1 MSRFANVFNVSFGS
15 NKEKKNPQRIKTLN
29 ENNKGAIDW
38 NYGVIAFGSRTNV
51 IVMDSFNFIII
62 NILNHH
68 IEDITAIKFQDN
80 YPFEIPYNKRNIQL
94 ISGDTAGN
102 IILWDY
108 FNNTPII
115 SFSNFSNSP
124 VKCLRWHKNATN
136 IFISLF
142 ENGTIIFY
150 DCITGEAIKYIESN
164 SIISPISFE
173 QNPFDPD
180 EICICTMYE
189 VFIIS
194 TKQMTVVEIYTCPSN
209 VKSGDITIIK
219 SIYYSKIPQKLILLT
234 SSELVIFDTV
244 LTNTIGSILLTQTPS
259 IFSFSIDESK
269 LSIFNIDG
277 YIEQYQINVNE
288 LLFNKITTINNTL
301 KKLPPIF
308 HLIRNPINNDICI
321 QLQNG
326 SISILRN
333 DGTDFN
339 ITFSDCSFSCQAT
352 VLVPYNQTNLC
363 IGTESGDTYL
373 MDIDNQKLTNMKAP
387 NIACPI
393 KGISCLNETIILY
406 GIEKR
411 NKSEYS
417 PGFNEN
423 RIMRFP
429 EKKEKSY
436 SYLSSLTISKEEIK
450 KVIFS
455 SNGLIIVFVY
465 TNIIQFWENKNE
477 LYKLEPVQINI
488 QIQSIVPIQDKLNEC
503 SFLCSN
509 DKDILIIRYIKG
521 KVINEKI
528 YTHSSK
534 IRVLSKFLENSFIF
548 VDSKNII
555 YNVKINQL
563 QNNKINEIDKCSPIQ
578 EKIIN
583 IIPCLKKETK
593 KIGII
598 TQNQNCFIYDYL
610 TNHLNNDFNVF
621 LQQRRIKVIDMCWVK
636 GDIPVVLTHVKQI
649 MIYSPEEE
657 KIEIKDNSQTTP
669 IHLLP
674 SKIFR
679 KVMSIMLHG
688 FIEETIIYNIIN
700 KYQINI
706 DNFIKNENDKQKI
719 CSGIWIKTI
728 IMKNE
733 YNKYLNIINKKE
745 ISLVEQYIEI
755 TELLKYSQ
763 FNEFWKLTNKYIKQI
778 KQRNNNEQYQN
789 IIQKNNKLILNDS
802 IKVNKRIIP
811 QIKEI
816 VPPPYGLYPELF
828 VDTKLINETEKLRL
842 EKYEITIQEDE
853 EINDIEKTSKLNE
866 LELVFS
872 TDCSM
877 INKYLNMLKK
887 TQKIEYGL
895 CAILFAS
902 TTHPELLENTLN
914 DVIDEL
920 LNIRHEEEAIHLLE
934 NIGNY
939 QSACQLMIQ
948 TGKVFQ
954 AAYASTLLLPL
965 DKTVPSIYI
974 PYVVQQLGKGYY
986 IPAAINLMKI
996 GGFIDAIRILLKGN
1010 YIELSALLVNVLL
1023 AENIINLDEQIEIN
1037 LKTIIFQSSIN
1048 VKTFRELCYVVYEK
1062 YISILLNDL
1071 EIPSLAE
1078 FYSIR
1083 LRLLDKK

>member
-15 NKEKKNPQRIKTLN
+15 NKEKKNSQRIKTLS

-38 NYGVIAFGSRTNV
+38 NYGVMAFGSRTNV
-51 IVMDSFNFIII
+51 IVMDSFSFIII
-62 NILNHH
+62 NVLNHH

-80 YPFEIPYNKRNIQL
+80 YPFEIPYSKRNVQL
-94 ISGDTAGN
+94 ISGDAAGN

-108 FNNTPII
+108 FNNTPLI
-115 SFSNFSNSP
+115 SYSNVSNTP
-124 VKCLRWHKNATN
+124 VKCLRWHKNASN

-142 ENGTIIFY
+142 GNGTIIFY
-150 DCITGEAIKYIESN
+150 DSITGQAVKYIESN
-164 SIISPISFE
+164 SIINPISFE
-173 QNPFDPD
+173 QSPFDPD
-180 EICICTMYE
+180 EICVCTMYE
-189 VFIIS
+189 VFLIS
-194 TKQMTVVEIYTCPSN
+194 TKQMTVYEIYTCPSN
-209 VKSGDITIIK
+209 IKSGDITIIK
-219 SIYYSKIPQKLILLT
+219 SIYYSKTPQKLLLLT

-244 LTNTIGSILLTQTPS
+244 LTNTIGSILLTQSPS
-259 IFSFSIDESK
+259 IFSFSLDESK
-269 LSIFNIDG
+269 VNIFNTEG
-277 YIEQYQINVNE
+277 YVEQYQINVDE
-288 LLFNKITTINNTL
+288 LFIDKITTTTNTP

-326 SISILRN
+326 SISILRD
-333 DGTDFN
+333 DGSDFN

-352 VLVPYNQTNLC
+352 VLVPYNQTSLC
-363 IGTESGDTYL
+363 IGTETGETYL
-373 MDIDNQKLTNMKAP
+373 MDVDNQKLTNMKAP

-393 KGISCLNETIILY
+393 RGITCLNESIILY
-406 GIEKR
+406 GVEKR

-429 EKKEKSY
+429 EKKERGC
-436 SYLSSLTISKEEIK
+436 SYLSSLTTSKEEIR
-450 KVIFS
+450 KVIIS
-455 SNGLIIVFVY
+455 SNGLVSVFVY
-465 TNIIQFWENKNE
+465 TSKIQFWENKSDS
-477 LYKLEPVQINI
+477 YKLEPIHINI
-488 QIQSIVPIQDKLNEC
+488 QVHCIVPIKNKINEC
-503 SFLCSN
+503 SFLCTS
-509 DKDILIIRYIKG
+509 DKDILIIRYNKG
-521 KVINEKI
+521 KATSEKI

-534 IRVLSKFLENSFIF
+534 IRVLSNFSEKLYIF

-555 YNVKINQL
+555 YNVEINQL
-563 QNNKINEIDKCSPIQ
+563 QNNKVNEFDKRSPVH

-583 IIPCLKKETK
+583 IIPCPKEETK

-598 TQNQNCFIYDYL
+598 TQNQNCFIYDYS
-610 TNHLNNDFNVF
+610 TGRLNNDFNVF

-636 GDIPVVLTHVKQI
+636 GDIPVVLTHAKQV
-649 MIYSPEEE
+649 MIYSPDEE
-657 KIEIKDNSQTTP
+657 KVEMKDNSQTTP
-669 IHLLP
+669 LHLLP

-688 FIEETIIYNIIN
+688 FTEETILSNIIN
-700 KYQINI
+700 KYHMNI
-706 DNFIKNENDKQKI
+706 DFITNENDKQKL
-719 CSGIWIKTI
+719 CEGTWIKTNT
-728 IMKNE
+728 MKNE
-733 YNKYLNIINKKE
+733 YNEYITIINKTE
-745 ISLVEQYIEI
+745 ITLIEQYIKI
-755 TELLKYSQ
+755 TELLKYPQ
-763 FNEFWKLTNKYIKQI
+763 LNEFWKLTNKCIQQA
-778 KQRNNNEQYQN
+778 KQRDSNEQYQN
-789 IIQKNNKLILNDS
+789 IIRQNNKLFLNDS
-802 IKVNKRIIP
+802 IKVNKRIVP
-811 QIKEI
+811 QIKDV

-828 VDTKLINETEKLRL
+828 VDTKLIDETEKLRL
-842 EKYEITIQEDE
+842 EKYEIAIQEDE
-853 EINDIEKTSKLNE
+853 EINDVEKSCKLNE
-866 LELVFS
+866 LELVFG

-877 INKYLNMLKK
+877 IGKYIDMLKK

-895 CAILFAS
+895 CATLFAS
-902 TTHPELLENTLN
+902 TTHPELLENTIN

-954 AAYASTLLLPL
+954 AAYASTTLLPL

-986 IPAAINLMKI
+986 IPAAINLMKV

-1010 YIELSALLVNVLL
+1010 YIELSALLLNVLL
-1023 AENIINLDEQIEIN
+1023 AENMVNLDEQIEVN
-1037 LKTIIFQSSIN
+1037 LKTIIFQSPIN
-1048 VKTFRELCYVVYEK
+1048 VTTFRELCRVVYEK
-1062 YISILLNDL
+1062 YISILLNNL

-1083 LRLLDKK
+1083 LRLLD